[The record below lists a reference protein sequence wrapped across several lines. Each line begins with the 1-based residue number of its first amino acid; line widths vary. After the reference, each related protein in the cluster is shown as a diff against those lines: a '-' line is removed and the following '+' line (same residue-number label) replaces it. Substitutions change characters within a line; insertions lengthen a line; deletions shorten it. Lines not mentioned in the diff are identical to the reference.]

1 MNTTRNYQNDRNDP
15 KIFTIFILIRMTIDK
30 PNINDE
36 DHQSE
41 FTPDEEPEEEAETK
55 VELQQKEELTL
66 EEKLAYQKIRNK
78 IIKWKNSF
86 KKETEMFKLS
96 KDLDYKELIDLE
108 KQIEYAV
115 GTANAGSMI
124 QSTVFGISTIVET
137 KSSLV
142 GFHLKGYS
150 ATLMSNENFR
160 RLLLELEC
168 IHGGNYSSPYYR
180 LASTMFYTA
189 GIVHLS
195 NSQSMKTE
203 MESKIDKD
211 IKVEKATEYQDL

>member
-1 MNTTRNYQNDRNDP
+1 MKRFSIIT
-15 KIFTIFILIRMTIDK
+15 RMTNDK
-30 PNINDE
+30 PNISEE
-36 DHQSE
+36 DHQSD
-41 FTPDEEPEEEAETK
+41 FVTEEPERLEQENTEP
-55 VELQQKEELTL
+55 QKTTFNEEELSL

-86 KKETEMFKLS
+86 KEETKMFTLS
-96 KDLDYKELIDLE
+96 KNLNYKELVDLE

-124 QSTVFGISTIVET
+124 QSTVFGISSIAES
-137 KSSLV
+137 KASLV

-195 NSQSMKTE
+195 NSQTMKNE
-203 MESKIDKD
+203 KESKINKD
-211 IKVEKATEYQDL
+211 IDVEKATEYQDL